1 MTTDLKDKAEVEKR
15 LWSEIEHARFGMLG
29 PVGCEV
35 VQHFQPM
42 TAFAE
47 PESGKIWFFTN
58 SETDL
63 ARAAEPGVAAMF
75 VVASRDGDVQ
85 ALRLAHPGTIAENG
99 SDRDRPAEFARVPHA
114 CDENSALDS
123 RHRSGRRR

>member
-63 ARAAEPGVAAMF
+63 ARAAAPCRCQTQTARPPPAGGLVHRGLKPF
-75 VVASRDGDVQ
+75 Q
-85 ALRLAHPGTIAENG
+85 NKLTLRFSINLIN
-99 SDRDRPAEFARVPHA
+99 
-114 CDENSALDS
+114 
-123 RHRSGRRR
+123 